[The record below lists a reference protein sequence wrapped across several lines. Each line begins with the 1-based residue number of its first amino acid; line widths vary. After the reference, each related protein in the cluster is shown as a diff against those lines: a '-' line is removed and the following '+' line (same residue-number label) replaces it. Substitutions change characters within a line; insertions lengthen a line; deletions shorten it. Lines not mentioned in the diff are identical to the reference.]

1 MVDTALIGRSDG
13 SRAVNRSQALRYL
26 VLAGIFG
33 FFVIFYLIPIGRL
46 LLLSI
51 VGDGNGNLVWR
62 PNGEAFAAVVASPL
76 LIPVILNTLKLA
88 AIVTLAALMLGYP
101 IAYMLATSRS
111 RSSVLLLI
119 MVLLP
124 LWTSILVR
132 TYAWI
137 VILQRKGLVNQFLI
151 DLGIISEPINLIF
164 NQFAV
169 IVGSTHILLP
179 FMILPIF
186 GVLKRM
192 DPRLIRAATGL
203 GANPRKAFWTVTVPL
218 SLPGIAAGVLIVF
231 IMTLGFFVTPA
242 VLGGGKVIMLAMAIE
257 LQISQFINWEV
268 AAALATILLVI
279 TLAFVL
285 LYQKTFG
292 FERVVR

>member
-1 MVDTALIGRSDG
+1 MVDVTTAG
-13 SRAVNRSQALRYL
+13 SGGSPAINRSQALRYL
-26 VLAGIFG
+26 VLAGIFV
-33 FFVIFYLIPIGRL
+33 FFVVFYLLPIGRL
-46 LLLSI
+46 LLLSV

-62 PNGEAFAAVVASPL
+62 PNGEAFAAVAASPL

-88 AIVTLAALMLGYP
+88 AIVTVAALLLGYP
-101 IAYMLATSRS
+101 IAYMLAMSRS

-137 VILQRKGLVNQFLI
+137 VILQRKGLINQFLI
-151 DLGIISEPINLIF
+151 DLGIVSEPINLIF

-203 GANPRKAFWTVTVPL
+203 GASPRKAFWTVTVPL

-268 AAALATILLVI
+268 AAALATILLAI
-279 TLAFVL
+279 TLAFVV
-285 LYQKTFG
+285 LYQKAFG

>member
-1 MVDTALIGRSDG
+1 MTDIASVSRPAAASSIGRSQVV
-13 SRAVNRSQALRYL
+13 RL
-26 VLAGIFG
+26 VVIVGIFG
-33 FFVIFYLIPIGRL
+33 FFVVFYVVPILRL
-46 LLLSI
+46 LLLSFM
-51 VGDGNGNLVWR
+51 GDGRGGLSWTVNGQ
-62 PNGEAFAAVVASPL
+62 AFQTILSSPL
-76 LIPVILNTLKLA
+76 LLPVILNTLKLS
-88 AIVTLAALMLGYP
+88 AIITVASLLLGYP
-101 IAYMLATSRS
+101 VAYMLATARA
-111 RSSVLLLI
+111 RLATLLLI

-137 VILQRKGLVNQFLI
+137 VILQRKGLLNQFLL
-151 DLGIISEPINLIF
+151 DLGLINEPINLIF

-203 GANPRKAFWTVTVPL
+203 GASPRRAFWTVTLPL
-218 SLPGIAAGVLIVF
+218 SAPGIAAGVLIVF
-231 IMTLGFFVTPA
+231 IMALGFFVTPA

-257 LQISQFINWEV
+257 QQISQFIKWEV
-268 AAALATILLVI
+268 AAALAAILLVI
-279 TLAFVL
+279 TLIFVV
-285 LYQKTFG
+285 LYQKAFG

>member
-1 MVDTALIGRSDG
+1 MANGALVQRPAMALSIK
-13 SRAVNRSQALRYL
+13 RSQVARL
-26 VLAGIFG
+26 VVVAAIFG
-33 FFVIFYLIPIGRL
+33 FFVVFYLLPIARL
-46 LLLSI
+46 LLLSFL
-51 VGDGNGNLVWR
+51 GDGHGGLTWTPSAR
-62 PNGEAFAAVVASPL
+62 AFATVISSPL
-76 LIPVILNTLKLA
+76 LVPVILNTLKLA
-88 AIVTLAALMLGYP
+88 AIITLSALLLGYP
-101 IAYMLATSRS
+101 VAYMLATARARLST
-111 RSSVLLLI
+111 LLLI

-137 VILQRKGLVNQFLI
+137 VILQRKGLLNELLLQ
-151 DLGIISEPINLIF
+151 LGIVDQPINLIF

-203 GANPRKAFWTVTVPL
+203 GASPRRAFWTVTVPL

-231 IMTLGFFVTPA
+231 IMALGFFVTPA
-242 VLGGGKVIMLAMAIE
+242 VLGGGKVLMLAMAIE
-257 LQISQFINWEV
+257 QQISQFINWEV

-279 TLAFVL
+279 TLIFVL
-285 LYQKTFG
+285 LYQKAFG

>member
-1 MVDTALIGRSDG
+1 MVDTATVGQFAG
-13 SRAVNRSQALRYL
+13 SPAVNRSQILRLL

-33 FFVIFYLIPIGRL
+33 FFFVFYLVPIGRL
-46 LLLSI
+46 LLLSFM
-51 VGDGNGNLVWR
+51 GDGNGSLAWR
-62 PNGEAFAAVVASPL
+62 PNGDAFAAVAASPL
-76 LIPVILNTLKLA
+76 LIPVILNTLKLS
-88 AIVTLAALMLGYP
+88 AIVTVVALLLGYP
-101 IAYMLATSRS
+101 IAYMLATARA
-111 RSSVLLLI
+111 RASVLLLI

-137 VILQRKGLVNQFLI
+137 VILQRQGLNNQLQI
-151 DLGIISEPINLIF
+151 GLGIIDEPINLIF
-164 NQFAV
+164 DQFAV

-179 FMILPIF
+179 FMILPIY

-203 GANPRKAFWTVTVPL
+203 GASPRKAFWTVTVPL

-257 LQISQFINWEV
+257 LQISQFIRWEV

-285 LYQKTFG
+285 LYQKAFG

>member
-1 MVDTALIGRSDG
+1 MVDSVLLGQPVTRS
-13 SRAVNRSQALRYL
+13 AINRSQVTRLL
-26 VLAGIFG
+26 VVAGVFG
-33 FFVIFYLIPIGRL
+33 FFFVFYLLPIGRL
-46 LLLSI
+46 LLLSFM
-51 VGDGNGNLVWR
+51 GDGRGSLSWTPSGDAYATVI
-62 PNGEAFAAVVASPL
+62 ASPL
-76 LIPVILNTLKLA
+76 LVPVILNTLKLS
-88 AIVTLAALMLGYP
+88 AIVTISALVLGYP
-101 IAYMLATSRS
+101 IAYMLATARS

-119 MVLLP
+119 LVLLP

-137 VILQRKGLVNQFLI
+137 VILQRKGLINQFL
-151 DLGIISEPINLIF
+151 LELNIISEPISLIF

-192 DPRLIRAATGL
+192 DPRLIRAAAGL
-203 GANPRKAFWTVTVPL
+203 GASPRRAFWTVTVPL
-218 SLPGIAAGVLIVF
+218 SVPGIAAGVLIVF

-268 AAALATILLVI
+268 AAALAAILLVI
-279 TLAFVL
+279 TSVFVF
-285 LYQKTFG
+285 LYQKAFG
-292 FERVVR
+292 FERVVN

>member
-1 MVDTALIGRSDG
+1 M
-13 SRAVNRSQALRYL
+13 
-26 VLAGIFG
+26 
-33 FFVIFYLIPIGRL
+33 
-46 LLLSI
+46 
-51 VGDGNGNLVWR
+51 
-62 PNGEAFAAVVASPL
+62 
-76 LIPVILNTLKLA
+76 
-88 AIVTLAALMLGYP
+88 
-101 IAYMLATSRS
+101 
-111 RSSVLLLI
+111 
-119 MVLLP
+119 
-124 LWTSILVR
+124 R

-137 VILQRKGLVNQFLI
+137 VILQRQGLINQLLI
-151 DLGIISEPINLIF
+151 GLGITDEPINLIF
-164 NQFAV
+164 DQFAV

-179 FMILPIF
+179 FMILPIY

-192 DPRLIRAATGL
+192 DPRLIHAATGL
-203 GANPRKAFWTVTVPL
+203 GASPRKAFWTVTVPL

-257 LQISQFINWEV
+257 LQISQFIRWEV

-285 LYQKTFG
+285 LYQRAFG